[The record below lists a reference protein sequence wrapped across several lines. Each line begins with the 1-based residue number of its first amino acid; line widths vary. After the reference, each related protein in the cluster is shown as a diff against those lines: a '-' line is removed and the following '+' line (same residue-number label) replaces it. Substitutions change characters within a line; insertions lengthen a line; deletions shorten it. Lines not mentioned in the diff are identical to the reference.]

1 MMSVVPYLLH
11 FVELFS
17 SDEVRRWSRIV
28 WSMGIGLYVWG

>member
-1 MMSVVPYLLH
+1 MTSVVPDLLH

-28 WSMGIGLYVWG
+28 WSVGLSFYVWG